1 MTDLPPG
8 ATPPEAQPRLNS
20 FYFTAWRWHFYAGLY
35 VVPFLLMLAVTGAL
49 MVWFT
54 AIDSEYGD
62 RIAIAPAAQ
71 ALGVG
76 AQISAAKAA
85 HPGSRADKYIAP
97 RDDRTPAIVRVQ
109 DGETARMLAVD
120 PYSGAVLSDR
130 PEAGTWNDWLTNLH
144 GELLWGGNGGPGDAL
159 VEIAASLAVMML
171 ASGLYL
177 AWPRQGQ
184 GWRAVLVPD
193 LTARGRSF
201 WKSLHVTT
209 GVWVALFLA
218 FFLLTGMSWTGVWGG
233 RIVQPWS
240 SFPAA
245 KWDAVPLSDA
255 THAAM
260 NHSAQE
266 EVPWV
271 LELVP
276 LPASGSQAGVQL
288 LPPGTPVTFET
299 AMAGARALGFD
310 ARVQVSAPADATGVW
325 TLSRDSQSYDSPNP
339 TSDRTVHLDQ
349 YTGKVLADVRFA
361 DYPLMGKMMAV
372 GIALHEGQLGWW
384 SVALNLLI
392 CAGLVL
398 SCVAGVVLWWKRRP
412 VAAGRLAAP
421 PRGPQARLWI
431 GGLVVA
437 ALVGLA
443 FPLGGAAILAVLALD
458 ALLLRHVPALKRA
471 LS

>member
-8 ATPPEAQPRLNS
+8 ATPSEAQPRLNS

-76 AQISAAKAA
+76 AQITAAEAA

-97 RDDRTPAIVRVQ
+97 RDDRTPAIVRVE

-144 GELLWGGNGGPGDAL
+144 GELLWGGNGGPGDTL

-177 AWPRQGQ
+177 AWPRQSQ

-260 NHSAQE
+260 NHTAQE

-299 AMAGARALGFD
+299 VMAGARALGFD

>member
-1 MTDLPPG
+1 MTDLPPE

-76 AQISAAKAA
+76 AQIAAAEAA

-120 PYSGAVLSDR
+120 PYSGAVVSDR

-144 GELLWGGNGGPGDAL
+144 GELLWGGNGGPGDTL

-177 AWPRQGQ
+177 AWPRQGK

-260 NHSAQE
+260 NHTAQE

-276 LPASGSQAGVQL
+276 LPASGSQAG
-288 LPPGTPVTFET
+288 G
-299 AMAGARALGFD
+299 AASAAGHARHL
-310 ARVQVSAPADATGVW
+310 
-325 TLSRDSQSYDSPNP
+325 RDGDGGGP
-339 TSDRTVHLDQ
+339 
-349 YTGKVLADVRFA
+349 
-361 DYPLMGKMMAV
+361 
-372 GIALHEGQLGWW
+372 
-384 SVALNLLI
+384 
-392 CAGLVL
+392 
-398 SCVAGVVLWWKRRP
+398 
-412 VAAGRLAAP
+412 GRLALTRGCRFRRPPMRPESGRCRAIRKAMTARPRPATAP
-421 PRGPQARLWI
+421 CILTSIPARCWPMS
-431 GGLVVA
+431 
-437 ALVGLA
+437 AL
-443 FPLGGAAILAVLALD
+443 PIT
-458 ALLLRHVPALKRA
+458 R
-471 LS
+471 